1 MVGGMVN
8 NKILKLTNTFQ
19 VLNIKGRNNNCGH
32 LKSHLLLLM
41 QVECFSVYVIIYIIY
56 IIYIIIYIIYII
68 IVVI

>member
-1 MVGGMVN
+1 MVN

-41 QVECFSVYVIIYIIY
+41 QVECFSVYNNTLFGKMKNTWLQK
-56 IIYIIIYIIYII
+56 
-68 IVVI
+68 

>member
-19 VLNIKGRNNNCGH
+19 VLNIKGMNNNCGH

-41 QVECFSVYVIIYIIY
+41 QVECFSVYI